1 MKLDI
6 SQEQFEEL
14 EKGILDGLNDI
25 APALAIWLFN
35 HPKAE
40 NYLRVHFTGTLED
53 QQDGSGDFV
62 VIIQKP
68 TLKQASCP
76 FCRGTEDPKQ
86 ELSEQEKAL
95 RAPLPPD
102 VLIDASDEKIHIDVS
117 DRKSRVAKCHKG
129 VKEHD

>member
-25 APALAIWLFN
+25 APALAVWLFN

-40 NYLRVHFTGTLED
+40 NYLKVAFSGSFKG
-53 QQDGSGDFV
+53 QQDESGDFV

-76 FCRGTEDPKQ
+76 FCRGTES
-86 ELSEQEKAL
+86 L
-95 RAPLPPD
+95 
-102 VLIDASDEKIHIDVS
+102 
-117 DRKSRVAKCHKG
+117 
-129 VKEHD
+129 